1 MTDSRSSVQALV
13 RLLEVFS
20 LDNEESVR
28 TRAIDAAVESFDAVG
43 AGIVRD
49 GRVIESTGF
58 GDAPY
63 ALVQLGD
70 AGPGRRAASVEP
82 FGLMH
87 TLCIPIYGKP
97 GTMFVLARATEPFS
111 GEEAVVARA
120 MVRLM
125 RYGIRTIGALNDE
138 HRMTTELA
146 SQVVANK
153 DLAERL
159 AARHGSFVRRLLQI
173 QRAVT
178 SAAPTDESLEVILDE
193 TGTLFGSDHVAIRR
207 LDTEDDERSLWTAN
221 LGRADVAGL
230 EKWGVEKGISGRA
243 IAENHLV
250 VDPSYRPRLL
260 EAGEADRSAM
270 AAPIYCHGEIAGT
283 MTIVG
288 GPDRV
293 DPHDEEDRE
302 ALLILSGY
310 VSVAISA
317 SAIRRDLHAS
327 LRDARWRASHD
338 SLTGLPNRHRMLEL
352 IEKYLR
358 DGISPTV
365 LYIDVDGFK
374 TANDLYGHQ
383 AGDSALIG
391 LAERL
396 VHSVR
401 EDESVGRLA
410 GDEFVVVLPPMDRAD
425 ALTVARRVSSHMAE
439 PLEIAGHQV
448 RLPASIGVTLA
459 EATTAEA
466 LLEAADHAMYRAKQL
481 SGERIVFY
489 DDELRRERLRRVE
502 VEQQLRKAV
511 VDMSEFAVHYQ
522 PIVTSPDNQTCG
534 YEALLRWTSPA
545 IGPVV
550 PDEFITVAEQIGLI
564 SDIDLW
570 VLRTV
575 VEEASSD
582 PTGSVSF
589 SVNMSPATFLAPNL
603 PQALAATIGEKTCC
617 RGRLAIEIT
626 ERVMLGDPVIVARN
640 IEAIRRLGVA
650 VVVDD
655 FGTGYSSLSYLRSLR
670 IDGLKIDRSFV
681 VGAQHD
687 SRGRAVL
694 AAVIGLAHDLG
705 LEPTAEGIE
714 TSEQLDLV
722 HDLGCTRYQGFLFGR
737 PAPFHDDGAIPL
749 PPSVEEESSRRS
761 T

>member
-1 MTDSRSSVQALV
+1 MTDSRASVQALV

-20 LDNEESVR
+20 LNDEESVR
-28 TRAIDAAVESFDAVG
+28 TRTIDAAVESFDAVG
-43 AGIVRD
+43 AGIVCD
-49 GRVIESTGF
+49 GRVVESTGF
-58 GDAPY
+58 GDAPH
-63 ALVQLGD
+63 ALVQLAE
-70 AGPGRRAASVEP
+70 AGPGRRAVSVEP
-82 FGLMH
+82 LGSVH
-87 TLCIPIYGKP
+87 TLCIPINGKP
-97 GTMFVLARATEPFS
+97 GTTFVLVRATDPFS

-138 HRMTTELA
+138 QRMTTELA
-146 SQVVANK
+146 SQVVANR

-159 AARHGSFVRRLLQI
+159 AARHGSLVMRLLQI

-193 TGTLFGSDHVAIRR
+193 TRTLFGSDLVAIRR
-207 LDTEDDERSLWTAN
+207 IDTEDDQRSLWTAN
-221 LGRADVAGL
+221 LGGAAVSGL
-230 EKWGVEKGISGRA
+230 KKWGVDEGISGKA

-250 VDPSYRPRLL
+250 VDTSYRPRLVDP
-260 EAGEADRSAM
+260 GDADRSAM
-270 AAPIYCHGEIAGT
+270 AAPIYCHGEIAGA

-288 GPDRV
+288 GRDRV
-293 DPHDEEDRE
+293 EPHDEEDRE

-317 SAIRRDLHAS
+317 AATQRDLHAS
-327 LRDARWRASHD
+327 LHDARWRASHD
-338 SLTGLPNRHRMLEL
+338 SLTGLPNRRRVLEL
-352 IEKYLR
+352 IEDYLG

-396 VHSVR
+396 VQSVR
-401 EDESVGRLA
+401 QHESVGRLA
-410 GDEFVVVLPPMDRAD
+410 GDEFVVILPPMGRAD
-425 ALTVARRVSSHMAE
+425 ALAVARRVSTHLAA

-448 RLPASIGVTLA
+448 RLPASIGVTLT

-466 LLEAADHAMYRAKQL
+466 LLEAADHAMYRAKEL

-511 VDMSEFAVHYQ
+511 GDMSEFAVHYQ

-534 YEALLRWTSPA
+534 YEALLRWTSSE
-545 IGPVV
+545 IGSVV
-550 PDEFITVAEQIGLI
+550 PDEFIPVAEQIGLI

-570 VLRTV
+570 VLRSV
-575 VEEASSD
+575 VEEATND
-582 PTGSVSF
+582 PMGSVSF

-603 PQALAATIGEKTCC
+603 PDALAATIGEQTCGA
-617 RGRLAIEIT
+617 GRLAIEIT

-670 IDGLKIDRSFV
+670 VDGLKIDRSFV
-681 VGAQHD
+681 VGAQND

-737 PAPFHDDGAIPL
+737 PAPLHDDGALPL
-749 PPSVEEESSRRS
+749 PGAADI
-761 T
+761 

>member
-13 RLLEVFS
+13 RLLEVFT
-20 LDNEESVR
+20 LNDEESVR
-28 TRAIDAAVESFDAVG
+28 TRTIDAAVESFDAVG
-43 AGIVRD
+43 AGIVCD
-49 GRVIESTGF
+49 GRVVESTGF
-58 GDAPY
+58 GDASH
-63 ALVQLGD
+63 ALARLAEQ
-70 AGPGRRAASVEP
+70 GPGRRAASIEP
-82 FGLMH
+82 LGSVH
-87 TLCIPIYGKP
+87 TLCIPINGKP
-97 GTMFVLARATEPFS
+97 DTMFVLARATGPFS
-111 GEEAVVARA
+111 GEEAAVARA

-125 RYGIRTIGALNDE
+125 HYGVRTIGALNDE
-138 HRMTTELA
+138 QRMTTELA
-146 SQVVANK
+146 SQVVANR

-159 AARHGSFVRRLLQI
+159 AARHGSLVTRLLQI

-193 TGTLFGSDHVAIRR
+193 TRTLFGSDLVAIRR
-207 LDTEDDERSLWTAN
+207 IDAEDDQRSLWTAN
-221 LGRADVAGL
+221 LGRAAESRL
-230 EKWGVEKGISGRA
+230 KKWGVEDGISGKA
-243 IAENHLV
+243 IVKNHLV
-250 VDPSYRPRLL
+250 VDTNYRPRLL
-260 EAGEADRSAM
+260 GENDPDRSAM
-270 AAPIYCHGEIAGT
+270 AAPIYCHGEIAGA

-293 DPHDEEDRE
+293 DSHDEEDRE

-317 SAIRRDLHAS
+317 AATQRDLHAS
-327 LRDARWRASHD
+327 LHDARWRASHD
-338 SLTGLPNRHRMLEL
+338 SLTGLPNRSRVLEL
-352 IEKYLR
+352 IEKYLGQ
-358 DGISPTV
+358 GISPTV

-383 AGDSALIG
+383 AGDIALIG

-396 VHSVR
+396 VQSVR

-410 GDEFVVVLPPMDRAD
+410 GDEFVVILPPMGRAD
-425 ALTVARRVSSHMAE
+425 ALAVARRVSSYMAA

-466 LLEAADHAMYRAKQL
+466 LLEAADHAMYRAKEL

-489 DDELRRERLRRVE
+489 DDELRSERLRRVE

-511 VDMSEFAVHYQ
+511 VDMTEFAVHYQ
-522 PIVTSPDNQTCG
+522 PIVTSPDNRTCG
-534 YEALLRWTSPA
+534 YEALLRWTSAA
-545 IGPVV
+545 IGSVA

-564 SDIDLW
+564 SGIDLW
-570 VLRTV
+570 VLKTV
-575 VEEASSD
+575 VEEAGGD

-603 PQALAATIGEKTCC
+603 PEALAATIGDEACGP
-617 RGRLAIEIT
+617 GRLAIEIT
-626 ERVMLGDPVIVARN
+626 ERVMLGDPIIVARN

-655 FGTGYSSLSYLRSLR
+655 FGTGYSSLSYLRNLR
-670 IDGLKIDRSFV
+670 VDGLKIDRSFV

-737 PAPFHDDGAIPL
+737 PAPLRYDGVIPL
-749 PPSVEEESSRRS
+749 PPIVVEGSSAPS
-761 T
+761 A